1 MRDGDPHQP
10 GPDAAVA
17 EGVWSPARRPLTVGL
32 LLTVTLVAVEAL
44 AVATVMPEVRA
55 DLGGYDLYGW
65 VFSGF
70 FLASLVGI
78 VVGGTAADRRG
89 LVVPYL
95 GGLLL
100 FAAGLVTAG
109 LAPSMEVLV
118 VGRILQ
124 GVGAGAVPAVSYTAI
139 ARAFAPGERPR
150 MFALLST
157 AWVVPGL
164 VGPAAAAAVEHA
176 LSWRWV
182 FLGILPFVA
191 VAAGLTTGALARVPA
206 GATPAGKP
214 DHPDHPDHPGHPDH
228 PDHQDRAGTVTA
240 SRRLSLVGVLVV
252 AVGAVQVAATGVTV
266 AVAVL
271 LVGVGLPLAVWAFT
285 GLVPPGT
292 LRLAPG
298 VPATVAVRG
307 LLTWTFF
314 QADAYVSLTVVD
326 GRGSST
332 FLAGAA
338 LSAASVLW
346 AIGSWTQAR
355 LIDGLG
361 PRRLVGVGFAVI
373 IGGVGLSAAVALG
386 LPVGLMVLAWGVG
399 GFGMGLAYAPLSVV
413 VLAVARPGEEGA
425 SSAAIQLSDVLGVA
439 VGTGVGGA
447 MVAVGDARAWAVAD
461 SVAVVFVTATVV
473 GVAGLA
479 ASRRIPAALPAR

>member
-1 MRDGDPHQP
+1 
-10 GPDAAVA
+10 
-17 EGVWSPARRPLTVGL
+17 VGL

-89 LVVPYL
+89 LAVPFL
-95 GGLLL
+95 GGLVL

-109 LAPSMEVLV
+109 LAASMEVLV

-124 GVGAGAVPAVSYTAI
+124 GVGAGAVPAASYTAI
-139 ARAFAPGERPR
+139 ARAFQPAERPR

-182 FLGILPFVA
+182 FLGILPLVV
-191 VAAGLTTGALARVPA
+191 VAAVLTAGALARVPP
-206 GATPAGKP
+206 GAAPPAGEV
-214 DHPDHPDHPGHPDH
+214 G
-228 PDHQDRAGTVTA
+228 RAA
-240 SRRLSLVGVLVV
+240 SRRLARVGVLVV

-266 AVAVL
+266 MVAVVL
-271 LVGVGLPLAVWAFT
+271 AGAGLPLAVWAFT

-298 VPATVAVRG
+298 IPATVAVRG
-307 LLTWTFF
+307 LLTWSFF
-314 QADAYVSLTVVD
+314 QADAYVSLAVVD

-346 AIGSWTQAR
+346 AAGSWVQAR
-355 LIDGLG
+355 RIDDLG
-361 PRRLVGVGFAVI
+361 PRRLVAIGFTII
-373 IGGVGLSAAVALG
+373 IGAVALSAAVAIG

-399 GFGMGLAYAPLSVV
+399 GFGMGLAYSPLSVV
-413 VLAVARPGEEGA
+413 VLAAARPGEEGA
-425 SSAAIQLSDVLGVA
+425 SSAALQLSDVLGIA
-439 VGTGVGGA
+439 VGTGLGGG
-447 MVAVGDARAWAVAD
+447 VVAVAD
-461 SVAVVFVTATVV
+461 SRGWEVSSGVAVVFALATAV
-473 GVAGLA
+473 GLVGLA
-479 ASRRIPAALPAR
+479 ASRRIPASLHVR

>member
-1 MRDGDPHQP
+1 MRDGDTHQP
-10 GPDAAVA
+10 GPGARPT

-78 VVGGTAADRRG
+78 VAGGTAADRRG
-89 LVVPYL
+89 LTVPFL
-95 GGLLL
+95 GGLVL
-100 FAAGLVTAG
+100 FAVGLVTAG

-124 GVGAGAVPAVSYTAI
+124 GVGAGAVPAASYTAI
-139 ARAFAPGERPR
+139 ARAFAPEERPR

-206 GATPAGKP
+206 GADRIDEPDHL
-214 DHPDHPDHPGHPDH
+214 DHPDHP
-228 PDHQDRAGTVTA
+228 GTVTA
-240 SRRLSLVGVLVV
+240 SRRLARVAVLVV

-266 AVAVL
+266 AVAVV
-271 LVGVGLPLAVWAFT
+271 LVGIGLPLAVWAFT
-285 GLVPPGT
+285 GLVPRGT
-292 LRLAPG
+292 LRLASG

-307 LLTWTFF
+307 LLTWAFF
-314 QADAYVSLTVVD
+314 QADAYVSLAVVD

-346 AIGSWTQAR
+346 AAGSWVQAR
-355 LIDGLG
+355 RIDDLG
-361 PRRLVGVGFAVI
+361 PRRLVGVGFVVI
-373 IGGVGLSAAVALG
+373 IGAVGLSAAVALG
-386 LPVGLMVLAWGVG
+386 LPVGMMVLAWGVG
-399 GFGMGLAYAPLSVV
+399 GFGMGLAYSPLSVV
-413 VLAVARPGEEGA
+413 VLAAARPGEEGA
-425 SSAAIQLSDVLGVA
+425 SSAALQLSDVLGIA
-439 VGTGVGGA
+439 VGTGLGGGV
-447 MVAVGDARAWAVAD
+447 VALAD
-461 SVAVVFVTATVV
+461 SRGWEVSSGVAVVFALATVV
-473 GVAGLA
+473 GLVGLA
-479 ASRRIPAALPAR
+479 ASRRIPASLHAR

>member
-1 MRDGDPHQP
+1 
-10 GPDAAVA
+10 
-17 EGVWSPARRPLTVGL
+17 VGL

-78 VVGGTAADRRG
+78 VIGGTAADRRG
-89 LVVPYL
+89 LAVPFL
-95 GGLLL
+95 GGLVL

-124 GVGAGAVPAVSYTAI
+124 GVGAGAVPAASYTAI
-139 ARAFAPGERPR
+139 ARAFEPGERPR

-164 VGPAAAAAVEHA
+164 VGPAAAAAVEAA

-182 FLGILPFVA
+182 FLGILPLVV
-191 VAAGLTTGALARVPA
+191 VAAVLTTGALARVPA
-206 GATPAGKP
+206 GVVPPT
-214 DHPDHPDHPGHPDH
+214 D
-228 PDHQDRAGTVTA
+228 QDGRAA
-240 SRRLSLVGVLVV
+240 SRRLARVGVLVV
-252 AVGAVQVAATGVTV
+252 AVGAVQVAATGVTAVV
-266 AVAVL
+266 AVVL
-271 LVGVGLPLAVWAFT
+271 AGLGLPLAVWAFT

-307 LLTWTFF
+307 LLTWSFF
-314 QADAYVSLTVVD
+314 QADAYVSLAVVD

-346 AIGSWTQAR
+346 AAGSWVQAR
-355 LIDGLG
+355 RIDDLG
-361 PRRLVGVGFAVI
+361 PRRLVAVGFTVI
-373 IGGVGLSAAVALG
+373 IGAVALSAAVAMG
-386 LPVGLMVLAWGVG
+386 LPVGMMVLAWGVG
-399 GFGMGLAYAPLSVV
+399 GFGMGLAYSPLSVV
-413 VLAVARPGEEGA
+413 VLAAARPGEEGA
-425 SSAAIQLSDVLGVA
+425 SSAALQLSDVLGIA
-439 VGTGVGGA
+439 VGTGLGGGV
-447 MVAVGDARAWAVAD
+447 VALAD
-461 SVAVVFVTATVV
+461 SRGWEVSSATAVVFVLATAV
-473 GVAGLA
+473 GGVGLA
-479 ASRRIPAALPAR
+479 ASRRIPAALPTR